1 MECRTKLRADGF
13 KIKNFQTDNGS
24 EYVSKKFS
32 DYLNRCGI
40 QRRLTVQN
48 TPQQNVVSE
57 RMNRTLLDM
66 GRCMLLEAK
75 LYLNVF
81 GQKLLIRQL
90 TSEIDPR
97 TAH

>member
-75 LYLNVF
+75 LPERF
-81 GQKLLIRQL
+81 WAE
-90 TSEIDPR
+90 T
-97 TAH
+97 